1 MGVTM
6 PHPNPKRVLPIVIIV
21 VLALIGYWVYSNSTA
36 SNETNTA
43 SGFIEGEEIAVAS
56 EVGGRIE
63 AITVEEGDRVT
74 AGQELVRLD
83 RATANAQIAQAQ
95 AARDTANAQLTQRKN
110 QPRASDVAAARAAQ
124 SAAQQMYDKVRAGP
138 TADQLALLKTQ
149 MDNAKAMIDQAQA
162 AYDRIGGASN
172 PMIAM
177 LPQSVALQQ
186 ATNNYAATLAA
197 FNDARSHPTAAE
209 LAAAQSQIDQAQAAL
224 DRLTPTTD
232 AIAVAAASV
241 KQADAALAVLQTQ
254 LAKMTLTSP
263 VNGFVTRRAAHAG
276 EIAAPNAT
284 LLSVANLDSVK
295 LTIYVPETRIGA
307 IKPGDEFDV
316 KVDSFPDKTFK
327 GKVIFINTQAEF
339 TPRNV

>member
-1 MGVTM
+1 T
-6 PHPNPKRVLPIVIIV
+6 
-21 VLALIGYWVYSNSTA
+21 
-36 SNETNTA
+36 
-43 SGFIEGEEIAVAS
+43 
-56 EVGGRIE
+56 
-63 AITVEEGDRVT
+63 
-74 AGQELVRLD
+74 
-83 RATANAQIAQAQ
+83 
-95 AARDTANAQLTQRKN
+95 QLKN
-110 QPRASDVAAARAAQ
+110 QPRASDVAAARAALA
-124 SAAQQMYDKVRAGP
+124 AAQQNYDKVRAGP

-149 MDNAKAMIDQAQA
+149 MDNAQAMIDQARA

-241 KQADAALAVLQTQ
+241 KQADTALVVLQTQ

-263 VNGFVTRRAAHAG
+263 VTGFVTRRAARIG

-339 TPRNV
+339 TPRNVQTKTERVNTVFAVKLQIANPNSELKPGMPADALLK